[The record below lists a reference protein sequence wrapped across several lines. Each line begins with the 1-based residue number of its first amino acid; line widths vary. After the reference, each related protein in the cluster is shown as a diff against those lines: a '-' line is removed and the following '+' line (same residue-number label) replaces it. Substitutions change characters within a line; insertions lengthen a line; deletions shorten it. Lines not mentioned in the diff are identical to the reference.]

1 MVLPFRGAL
10 VTVES
15 MRGEYARYGVFVK
28 PVLGRRGSG
37 ALRPSL
43 AALSSMRREFAVL
56 RLPKTQARLPY
67 SSFRG
72 RPQPNNIVTM
82 LP

>member
-1 MVLPFRGAL
+1 MVVLRFRGAL
-10 VTVES
+10 FAVES

-43 AALSSMRREFAVL
+43 AALSSKRREFAVL
-56 RLPKTQARLPY
+56 RLPNQARLPY
-67 SSFRG
+67 SSFRD
-72 RPQPNNIVTM
+72 RLQPNTKVTM
-82 LP
+82 PP